1 MNMDTIDLIQHRVTG
16 AFNATLNALIDHS
29 PNLLLAGLV
38 VLMGWLLAR
47 LVRWVIIRMAVIGRL
62 ESLSARIGLESV
74 LKRTGVDSLGR
85 VLGAVAYWVI
95 ILGTMML
102 AAEVL
107 GMQPVIDGLQRVF
120 AYIPTLFA
128 ALAVFLFGFWLADKA
143 RFVMGTMGE
152 AMGIGGG
159 KVIGRILF
167 IIILLFLTITALNV
181 AGVDTTLITSNIL
194 IVVGSLFI
202 AFSIA
207 YGFAAKEI
215 LTNILSSYYGKDR
228 FKPGMHVRIGQDEGV
243 IVSIDSI
250 RVALRAGD
258 REILIP
264 TSRLVSDRIE
274 ILGGGGAAHEQ
285 GS

>member
-1 MNMDTIDLIQHRVTG
+1 METIDLIQHRVTG

-38 VLMGWLLAR
+38 VLLGWLLAR

-228 FKPGMHVRIGQDEGV
+228 FKPGMRVRIGQDEGV

-274 ILGGGGAAHEQ
+274 ILAGDASGELGN
-285 GS
+285 

>member
-1 MNMDTIDLIQHRVTG
+1 METIDLIQHRVAG

-38 VLMGWLLAR
+38 VVLGWLLAR
-47 LVRWVIIRMAVIGRL
+47 LVRWMIIRMSVIGRL
-62 ESLSARIGLESV
+62 ESLSQRIGLESV

-228 FKPGMHVRIGQDEGV
+228 FKPGMRVRIGQDEGV

-274 ILGGGGAAHEQ
+274 ILAGDASGELGN
-285 GS
+285 

>member
-1 MNMDTIDLIQHRVTG
+1 MNMETIDLIQHRVTG

-38 VLMGWLLAR
+38 VLLGWLLAR

-228 FKPGMHVRIGQDEGV
+228 FKPGMRVRIGQDEGV

-274 ILGGGGAAHEQ
+274 ILAGDASGELGN
-285 GS
+285 